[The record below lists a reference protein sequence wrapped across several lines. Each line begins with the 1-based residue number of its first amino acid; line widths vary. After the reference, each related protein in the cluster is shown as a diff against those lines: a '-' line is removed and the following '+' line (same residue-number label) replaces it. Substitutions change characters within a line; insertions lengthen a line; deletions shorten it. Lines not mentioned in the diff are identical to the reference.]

1 MLRFLAFV
9 TPSVFIAWEKTVPKL
24 ELPYLPGEK
33 RKILGRLVGE
43 LSALPGVAAVV
54 LGGSYA
60 RGTHHETSDLD
71 VGLFYAEADPFALED
86 IRRVADALSVRGQA
100 TVSDFYGW
108 GPWVNGDAWIPT
120 EAGKV
125 DFLYRNL
132 EQVERTIQEARR
144 GVIHHDY
151 NQQPTFGFYSVA
163 YLAEVNIAVP
173 LYDPHHHVA
182 RLKSLVAPYPPQL
195 KKAVTTDSL
204 LNIDFTLP
212 QARKFASDGDAY
224 NAVGCIARIASCLVQ
239 ALFALNETYFI
250 SDKKVMN
257 VIQTFALLPPNF
269 VSRLSGVLTRPGE
282 SAYEFTRS
290 LGVLERIWYETVAL
304 ANGTYE
310 VRYNPPQSRT
320 ERSARTAGE

>member
-1 MLRFLAFV
+1 M
-9 TPSVFIAWEKTVPKL
+9 PDL
-24 ELPYLPGEK
+24 ELPHVPAEK
-33 RKILGRLVGE
+33 RKVLRHLVGD
-43 LSALPGVAAVV
+43 LSALPGVAAIV

-60 RGTHHETSDLD
+60 RKTHHETSDLD
-71 VGLFYAEADPFALED
+71 VGLFYAEADPFSLED
-86 IRRVADALSVRGQA
+86 IKRVAEALSIRGQA

-108 GPWVNGDAWIPT
+108 GPWVNGGAWIPT

-132 EQVERTIQEARR
+132 EQVERTIREARR

-182 RLKSLVAPYPPQL
+182 RLKRLVVPYPPQL
-195 KKAVTTDSL
+195 KTAVITDSL

-212 QARKFASDGDAY
+212 QAHKFASDGDAY
-224 NAVGCIARIASCLVQ
+224 NAVGCITRIASCLVQ

-250 SDKKVMN
+250 SDKKVMS
-257 VIQTFALLPPNF
+257 IAQTFVLLPPNF
-269 VSRLSGVLTRPGE
+269 VSRLSGVLTQPGRN
-282 SAYEFTRS
+282 APEFTRS
-290 LGVLERIWYETVAL
+290 FDELERLWREITKL
-304 ANGTYE
+304 TDGMYE
-310 VRYNPPQSRT
+310 VRYNLP
-320 ERSARTAGE
+320 